1 MSFIAIIFI
10 LVGTTSWF
18 SNEFFFALGVVLVGF
33 SEKLPGLKVK
43 KSKNN
48 EGKQKYQM
56 VFCVILIILTL
67 DPVTF

>member
-18 SNEFFFALGVVLVGF
+18 SNEVFFFFALGVVLVGF

-48 EGKQKYQM
+48 EGK
-56 VFCVILIILTL
+56 
-67 DPVTF
+67 

>member
-18 SNEFFFALGVVLVGF
+18 SNEVFFFFFALGVVLVGF

-48 EGKQKYQM
+48 EGK
-56 VFCVILIILTL
+56 
-67 DPVTF
+67 